1 MDMRS
6 LLEKRLHEAAYTL
19 SDDQVD
25 AFITMINELKKWNK
39 KVNLTALDT
48 DEEII
53 IKHIIDSLSLIPY
66 VFAGESLLD
75 VGSGAGFPSIPI
87 KIVNPDILITTV
99 DAVQKKIMFQKHVSR
114 LLGLENISSLH
125 CRVESMYDNYAGFFD
140 VIVSRAFSRLDQF
153 VSLVAPLVKKE
164 GRLIAMKGPDAQREI
179 DESRTLLQEIGFE
192 ICRCE
197 GYQLPQNRGE
207 RTLITLKPHK

>member
-19 SDDQVD
+19 SADQVD
-25 AFITMINELKKWNK
+25 VFITMINELKKWNK

-53 IKHIIDSLSLIPY
+53 IKHIIDSLSLIHY
-66 VFAGESLLD
+66 VSAGESMLD

-87 KIVNPDILITTV
+87 KIVNPDIQITTV

-114 LLGLENISSLH
+114 LLGLQNISPLH
-125 CRVESMYDNYAGFFD
+125 CRVESMYDNYTGLFD

-179 DESRTLLQEIGFE
+179 VESRALLQELGFE
-192 ICRCE
+192 ICGCE
-197 GYQLPQNRGE
+197 GYQLPQNMGK